1 MTLTTVSLAS
11 PKTSTTPAT
20 FTITSPVFDGVALVV
35 AENIGPTE
43 VVKVLGHLGYSVT
56 DAVNVMAAA
65 ATRGA
70 FTYAR
75 TTLN

>member
-20 FTITSPVFDGVALVV
+20 FTITSPVSDGAVIVI
-35 AENIGPTE
+35 AEDIGPAE
-43 VVKVLGHLGYSVT
+43 VVEVLGHFGYHVT
-56 DAVNVMAAA
+56 DAVNAMAAA
-65 ATRGA
+65 AERGA

-75 TTLN
+75 STPN